1 MWLATR
7 LSLSFGGADTL
18 LYTIFHE
25 SRNYL
30 EDISFRCRLNRFL
43 FSLPLIGQ
51 RREKPMCSAC
61 KRGLPF
67 WIGLLILSVLAWQA
81 IPATERTGDSGSKSY
96 QKLTIEQ
103 AEKWINEGALVID
116 VREPFEF
123 AEGHIPQ
130 AKNIPLGEL
139 SRRLDEVPKD
149 KRLVL
154 VCRSGNRSSKAA
166 RLLLDQGYPPDA
178 IGNLEGG
185 MLRWQAEGK
194 PIER

>member
-1 MWLATR
+1 MCALCKC
-7 LSLSFGGADTL
+7 GL
-18 LYTIFHE
+18 L
-25 SRNYL
+25 
-30 EDISFRCRLNRFL
+30 
-43 FSLPLIGQ
+43 
-51 RREKPMCSAC
+51 
-61 KRGLPF
+61 F
-67 WIGLLILSVLAWQA
+67 WIGLLILGALAWQA
-81 IPATERTGDSGSKSY
+81 IPATEHTDDSASRSY
-96 QKLTIEQ
+96 QKLTAEQ

-116 VREPFEF
+116 VREPYEF

-139 SRRLDEVPKD
+139 PRRLDKVPKD

-166 RLLLDQGYPPDA
+166 RFLLDQAYPPDA

-194 PIER
+194 PVER